1 MTFSRLSG
9 PLPKLRTRL
18 SRRQNKKSPQ
28 SARKATSDARA
39 DKAKKVREVEEATRK
54 ECKEILCR
62 EMAMARRG

>member
-1 MTFSRLSG
+1 MCLLVRHTCVEYAADEIL
-9 PLPKLRTRL
+9 
-18 SRRQNKKSPQ
+18 
-28 SARKATSDARA
+28 ASDAWRGTPRETVARA